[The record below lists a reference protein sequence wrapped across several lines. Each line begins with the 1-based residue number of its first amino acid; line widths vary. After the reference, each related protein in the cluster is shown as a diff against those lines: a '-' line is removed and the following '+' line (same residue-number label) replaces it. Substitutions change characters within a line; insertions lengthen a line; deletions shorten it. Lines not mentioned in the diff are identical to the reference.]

1 MKKKIL
7 LISFLTFFGSAFTSS
22 AQYCSPTFVNGCNS
36 WNNQTITIDSIQ
48 WTLGSTAC
56 ALFDY
61 TIMHTTLQ
69 KGVPKQMAVTNG
81 TWCGI
86 GVWLDFNG
94 NFTFE
99 SNELLYN
106 KYIAAATQ
114 TYNFTITVPTSA
126 VSGTYRMRVIAGWG
140 TDCLTPGGNGDGPC
154 GAYQYGNF
162 DDFTI
167 KVIDPF
173 TSIGETQNPET
184 AGLTIG
190 PNPVSTELNV
200 RVDAKLLNSTYKL
213 TDQFGKTVMEGKLI
227 SENNSIDINH
237 LAAGIYF
244 FRTNND
250 MNKTCKV
257 IKN

>member
-7 LISFLTFFGSAFTSS
+7 LISLMALLGFAMSGY
-22 AQYCSPTFVNGCNS
+22 AQYCSPTFTSGCTN
-36 WNNQTITIDSIQ
+36 WRNQAITLDSIQ

-56 ALFDY
+56 TISDY
-61 TIMHTTLQ
+61 TSLHTTLQ

-81 TWCGI
+81 DWCGV
-86 GVWLDFNG
+86 GVWVDLNG

-99 SNELLYN
+99 PSELLYN
-106 KYIAAATQ
+106 KYTAAATQ
-114 TYNFTITVPTSA
+114 TYNFTITIPTST
-126 VSGTYRMRVIAGWG
+126 VNGTYRMRVIAGWG

-184 AGLTIG
+184 ADLIIG
-190 PNPVSTELNV
+190 PNPVSTELSV

-227 SENNSIDINH
+227 SENSIIDVSG
-237 LAAGIYF
+237 LSSGIYF
-244 FRTNND
+244 FNTGID
-250 MNKTCKV
+250 QKKVFKV